1 MSDII
6 RLEKVA
12 DYNYLLGVETQHP
25 LVSVV
30 DLSKINRRDVEHTH
44 LHYGF
49 YTIYLKES
57 LCGELVYGRNS
68 YDYEEG
74 TLLFISPG
82 QVVKINRNAQ
92 LSQQKGWALMFHPDL
107 IHGSPL
113 GKSIGDYNFF
123 SYEINEALHVSERE
137 KEILYECFSKIAY
150 EIEQRLDKHSKR
162 LIVNN
167 IQLLLDYCMRFY
179 DRQFLT
185 RENVNRGTI
194 EQFEK
199 VLNDYFR
206 SGKAQSTGLPSVA
219 YIADKLNLSAN
230 YFGDLV
236 KKETGKTAQEYI
248 HLKIINLAK
257 DQIFDASRSISE
269 IAYDLGFKYP
279 QHFTRMF
286 KKSTGYSPNEYRLMS

>member
-12 DYNYLLGVETQHP
+12 DYNYLLGVETPHP

-30 DLSKINRRDVEHTH
+30 DLSKINRRDVKHTH

-107 IHGSPL
+107 IHGTPL
-113 GKSIGDYNFF
+113 GRNIGDYNFF

-137 KEILYECFSKIAY
+137 REILYECFSKIAY

-199 VLNDYFR
+199 VLNDYFK
-206 SGKAQSTGLPSVA
+206 SGKPQSTGLPSVA
-219 YIADKLNLSAN
+219 YIADQLNLSAN

-248 HLKIINLAK
+248 HLKIITLAK
-257 DQIFDASRSISE
+257 DQI
-269 IAYDLGFKYP
+269 
-279 QHFTRMF
+279 
-286 KKSTGYSPNEYRLMS
+286 

>member
-12 DYNYLLGVETQHP
+12 DYNYLLGVETPHP

-30 DLSKINRRDVEHTH
+30 DLSKINRRDVKHTH

-107 IHGSPL
+107 IHGTPL
-113 GKSIGDYNFF
+113 GRNIGDYNFF

-137 KEILYECFSKIAY
+137 REILYECFSKIAY

-199 VLNDYFR
+199 VLNDYFK
-206 SGKAQSTGLPSVA
+206 SGKPQSTGLPSVA
-219 YIADKLNLSAN
+219 YIADQLNLSAN

-248 HLKIINLAK
+248 HLKIITLAK

-286 KKSTGYSPNEYRLMS
+286 KKSTGVSPNEFRLMN

>member
-12 DYNYLLGVETQHP
+12 DYNYLLGVETPHP

-30 DLSKINRRDVEHTH
+30 DLSKINRRDVKHTH

-107 IHGSPL
+107 IHGTPL
-113 GKSIGDYNFF
+113 GRNIGDYNFF

-137 KEILYECFSKIAY
+137 REILYECFSKIAY

-199 VLNDYFR
+199 VLNDYFK
-206 SGKAQSTGLPSVA
+206 SGKPQSTGLPSVA
-219 YIADKLNLSAN
+219 YFADQLNLSAN

-248 HLKIINLAK
+248 HLKIITLAK

-269 IAYDLGFKYP
+269 IAYDLGFRYP

-286 KKSTGYSPNEYRLMS
+286 KKSTGVSPNEFRLMN